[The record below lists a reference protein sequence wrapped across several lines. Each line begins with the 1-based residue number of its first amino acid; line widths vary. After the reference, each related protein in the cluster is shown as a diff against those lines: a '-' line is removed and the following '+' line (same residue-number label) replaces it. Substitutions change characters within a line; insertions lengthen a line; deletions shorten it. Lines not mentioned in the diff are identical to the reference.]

1 MQEVAGCCGVSCLEC
16 VNPRKGKWR
25 IRWNIQDK
33 DDGTSEWVE
42 EDFDHK
48 PSVDE
53 VRKVVLDWYNAEIDA
68 EIISGFKWNGTGVWL
83 SSENQFNYKAAYDL
97 AVQTGGQN
105 LPVTFKFGTD
115 EEPVYHEFKDVSELT
130 DFYTKAMAYIQEVL
144 AKGWK
149 EKDSFDFSKYAVD
162 E

>member
-1 MQEVAGCCGVSCLEC
+1 MQKVTGRPGASCLEC

-42 EDFDHK
+42 EDFDHR

-53 VRKVVLDWYNAEIDA
+53 VRKVILGWYNAEIDA
-68 EIISGFKWNGTGVWL
+68 EIVSGFKWNGSSVWL
-83 SSENQFNYKAAYDL
+83 SQENQFNYKAAYDL
-97 AVQTGGQN
+97 AVQTNGAS
-105 LPVTFKFGTD
+105 LPVKFKFGTD
-115 EEPVYHEFKDVSELT
+115 DAPYYHEFAELEELGQ
-130 DFYTKAMAYIQEVL
+130 FYTQAMAHVQSAL
-144 AKGWK
+144 KKGW
-149 EKDSFDFSKYAVD
+149 ETKDKLDFKIY